1 MASSSPRRCTT
12 VMTPVVRVPVLS
24 STTVSIWRVDSR
36 TSGPRTSTPI
46 VAPRPVP
53 TSSAV
58 GVASPSAQ
66 GHAMTSTATA
76 AVKPC
81 CHPVVSPQPSSVS
94 SAMTR
99 TTGTNTAETRS
110 ASRCTGALP
119 LCAAVTSAVMRASA
133 VSLPT
138 RVARST
144 SSPSCTTVPPE
155 TESPGPTSTGT
166 DSPVSMLAS
175 IADEPSTTSP
185 SVAMRSP
192 GRTTTR
198 SPTFTCAAGTSAS
211 PAGVRTRATVG
222 ARSSRARSAAPERR
236 FARCSSQRP
245 TSRKVVTT
253 AADSK

>member
-1 MASSSPRRCTT
+1 
-12 VMTPVVRVPVLS
+12 
-24 STTVSIWRVDSR
+24 
-36 TSGPRTSTPI
+36 
-46 VAPRPVP
+46 
-53 TSSAV
+53 
-58 GVASPSAQ
+58 
-66 GHAMTSTATA
+66 MTSTATA

-81 CHPVVSPQPSSVS
+81 CQPVVSPQPSSVS

-144 SSPSCTTVPPE
+144 SRPSCTTVPPE

-192 GRTTTR
+192 GSHDDEVADLHVRGGDVGVAGGCAHPRNRRCQVEQRAQRGAGATLR
-198 SPTFTCAAGTSAS
+198 PLLEPAPDAAGTW
-211 PAGVRTRATVG
+211 
-222 ARSSRARSAAPERR
+222 
-236 FARCSSQRP
+236 
-245 TSRKVVTT
+245 
-253 AADSK
+253 